1 MNRFIKGLVN
11 GFKSTAYTAP
21 LMVLQPVYAA
31 GETSVDV
38 SRNIVKTVGQFAMP
52 IGAALVFVGLLL
64 STIKIIASHGKAQKR
79 SEALEGIGWLVGAS
93 IALGL
98 ISMIFGVIISL
109 SGISSTKADDA
120 ASSIQ

>member
-1 MNRFIKGLVN
+1 MNRFVKGLGR
-11 GFKSTAYTAP
+11 GFKTTVYTAP
-21 LMVLQPVYAA
+21 LMVLQPVYAD
-31 GETSVDV
+31 TSVDV
-38 SRNIVKTVGQFAMP
+38 SRKIVTTVGQFAMP

-109 SGISSTKADDA
+109 SGINSSSASNA
-120 ASSIQ
+120 ANNIQ

>member
-1 MNRFIKGLVN
+1 MNRFVKGLVN
-11 GFKSTAYTAP
+11 GFKSAAYTAP
-21 LMVLQPVYAA
+21 LAFLQPTYALA
-31 GETSVDV
+31 DTSVDV
-38 SRNIVKTVGQFAMP
+38 SRKIVTTVGQFAMP

-109 SGISSTKADDA
+109 SGISSSSASNA
-120 ASSIQ
+120 ANNIQ